1 MGMIMIIALIVVK
14 IYLDLFC
21 ARHHI
26 NCFLFIIINPYNHL
40 QSSFFFL
47 TSVLQMMKLSH
58 EVILRSYSL
67 CQSGNQNPG
76 HSDF

>member
-40 QSSFFFL
+40 QSSFFF
-47 TSVLQMMKLSH
+47 
-58 EVILRSYSL
+58 
-67 CQSGNQNPG
+67 
-76 HSDF
+76 